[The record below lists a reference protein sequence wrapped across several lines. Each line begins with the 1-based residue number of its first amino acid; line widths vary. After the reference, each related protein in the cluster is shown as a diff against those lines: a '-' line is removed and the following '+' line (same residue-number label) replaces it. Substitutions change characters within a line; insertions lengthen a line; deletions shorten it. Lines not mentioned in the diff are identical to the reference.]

1 MKEKLKKYDR
11 PMYGLIIGLILPILG
26 FLISYPI
33 LTRGPGHAEWDFQR
47 YMYYAIYGIERQT
60 ILIFCMLPNMFLFYF
75 SNYRLNMIE
84 FTKGLVAITLL
95 LGIMLIILTLS

>member
-11 PMYGLIIGLILPILG
+11 PIYGVIIGLILPIIG

-33 LTRGPGHAEWDFQR
+33 LTRGYSYEEMDFQR
-47 YMYYAIYGIERQT
+47 YINYTIHGIDRQT

-75 SNYRLNMIE
+75 SNFRLNMIE
-84 FTKGLVAITLL
+84 FTKGLVAMTLL
-95 LGIMLIILTLS
+95 LGIMLIILTLT

>member
-11 PMYGLIIGLILPILG
+11 PIYGVIIGLILPILG

-33 LTRGPGHAEWDFQR
+33 LTRGYTYEQMDFQR
-47 YMYYAIYGIERQT
+47 YINYTIHGIDRQT

-75 SNYRLNMIE
+75 SNFRLNMIE
-84 FTKGLVAITLL
+84 FTKGLVAMTLL

>member
-11 PMYGLIIGLILPILG
+11 PIYGVIIGLILPILG
-26 FLISYPI
+26 FLISYPV
-33 LTRGPGHAEWDFQR
+33 LTRGYSYEQMDFQR
-47 YMYYAIYGIERQT
+47 YINYTIYGIDRQT

-75 SNYRLNMIE
+75 SNFRLNMIE
-84 FTKGLVAITLL
+84 FTKGLVAMTLL

>member
-11 PMYGLIIGLILPILG
+11 PMYGVIIGLIFPIIG

-33 LTRGPGHAEWDFQR
+33 LTRGYSYEEMDFQR
-47 YMYYAIYGIERQT
+47 YINYTIHGIDRQT

-75 SNYRLNMIE
+75 SNFRLNMIE
-84 FTKGLVAITLL
+84 FTKGLVAMTLL
-95 LGIMLIILTLS
+95 LGIMLIILTLT